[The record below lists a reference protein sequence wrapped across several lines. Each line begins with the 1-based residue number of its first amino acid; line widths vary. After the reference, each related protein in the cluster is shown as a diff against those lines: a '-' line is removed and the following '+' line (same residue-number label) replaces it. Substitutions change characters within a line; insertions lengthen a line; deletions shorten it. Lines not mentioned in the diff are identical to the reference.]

1 MITVEV
7 SDVVM
12 VKLRELAFER
22 DTDVPGVLA
31 EGIGLV
37 EAYVQVRRRGGRILI
52 EERGRKI
59 SELEPGNARVP
70 SQRTATL

>member
-7 SDVVM
+7 SDDVM
-12 VKLRELAFER
+12 VKLRELASER

-31 EGIGLV
+31 EAIGLV
-37 EAYVQVRRRGGRILI
+37 EAYVQARRRGGRILI

-70 SQRTATL
+70 GQRTAKL